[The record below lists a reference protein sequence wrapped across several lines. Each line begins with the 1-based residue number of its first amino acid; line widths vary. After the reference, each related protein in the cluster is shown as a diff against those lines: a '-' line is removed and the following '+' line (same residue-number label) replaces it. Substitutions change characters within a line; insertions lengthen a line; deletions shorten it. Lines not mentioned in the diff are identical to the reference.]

1 VLNCRFVRRAVL
13 FASVAE
19 LILRCKTTEGVVTK
33 RVMHDVG
40 GVAVRRRF
48 ARRSA
53 LTLKRR
59 LQLIGMGLTELPSE
73 LFRMMNLK
81 RLDLSN
87 NRLCSLPSEL
97 AHLATLEVLR
107 VRLIESIGS

>member
-1 VLNCRFVRRAVL
+1 
-13 FASVAE
+13 
-19 LILRCKTTEGVVTK
+19 
-33 RVMHDVG
+33 
-40 GVAVRRRF
+40 
-48 ARRSA
+48 
-53 LTLKRR
+53 
-59 LQLIGMGLTELPSE
+59 MGLTELPSE